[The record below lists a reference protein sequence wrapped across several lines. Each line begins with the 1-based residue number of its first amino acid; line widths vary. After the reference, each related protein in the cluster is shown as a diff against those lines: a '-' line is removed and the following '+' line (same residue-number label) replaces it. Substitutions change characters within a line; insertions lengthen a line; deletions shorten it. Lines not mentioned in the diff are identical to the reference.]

1 MENNTFIDPNY
12 KFDSSEYV
20 SYLVEYVGKLEKET
34 MDKQDLY
41 LFIVNDEYAA
51 VYIKANIVNNYE
63 DTNEIKS
70 LVNQYFRSE
79 NFEVVYVLPPEVYTL
94 QQVSAIQASNVGLL
108 QTELALNLK
117 GKGVVV
123 GIVDTGIDYLND
135 EFKDENGNT
144 RINKI
149 WDQTIGFNKIN
160 NNLVLGKIY
169 DKDQINEAIG
179 VYNRGGNP
187 YEIVPSKDEIGHGTN
202 MAGIVGAAG
211 KNPMLK
217 GIAPEC
223 EFVVVKIL
231 PSDFL
236 KENYEISIPSYSITS
251 IFLAIEYLKRYLSSY
266 GRPVVILLPLGTN
279 VGNHKGTHILDNYIA
294 SVSSNV
300 GIVVVT
306 GSGNQGME
314 DLHTSGIIKNKDEF
328 SSLEMIVE
336 KKQKVLYME
345 IWTSLPNIVEV
356 NIISPSGVDTG
367 YIPAIL
373 NISKRYSFVFEQTKI
388 FIYYSLPEEYTGD
401 QLIRLY
407 FYNIQPGIWKI
418 NVKLKQG
425 KMAEFNAWLL
435 QRGLTLP
442 GTRFISSNQ
451 YGTITIPGDSKY
463 TITVAAYNQN
473 NNNLLSYSG
482 VAFRD
487 NINET
492 IDFAAGGYNTMTVGI
507 NNKIDI
513 INGTSLAAAIGAGA
527 CILLLEW
534 GIVNKNYPYMYSQT
548 IKTFLSRGVYKR
560 PGDVYPNPQLGNG
573 ILDFYKIF
581 ENMS

>member
-1 MENNTFIDPNY
+1 MENNTFFDPDY
-12 KFDSSEYV
+12 TFDSGKYV
-20 SYLVEYVGKLEKET
+20 SYLVEYVGRLEKET
-34 MDKQDLY
+34 IDKQDMY
-41 LFIVNDEYAA
+41 LFMINEEYAA
-51 VYIKANIVNNYE
+51 VYIKANIINNYE
-63 DTNEIKS
+63 DTNEIKI
-70 LVNQYFRSE
+70 LVNQYFGSE
-79 NFEVVYVLPPEVYTL
+79 NFAIVFVLPPEVYTL
-94 QQVSAIQASNVGLL
+94 QEVSAIQASNVALL
-108 QTELALNLK
+108 QTDLALNLK

-123 GIVDTGIDYLND
+123 GIIDTGIDYLND

-149 WDQTIGFNKIN
+149 WDQTIGFNNTN
-160 NNLVLGKIY
+160 NNLVLGSIY
-169 DKDQINEAIG
+169 DKEQINEAIG

-202 MAGIVGAAG
+202 MAGVVGAAG
-211 KNPMLK
+211 KNPMLR
-217 GIAPEC
+217 GVAPEC
-223 EFVVVKIL
+223 EFAIVKIL
-231 PSDFL
+231 PSEYL
-236 KENYEISIPSYSITS
+236 KKNFEVEIPAYSITS
-251 IFLAIEYLKRYLSSY
+251 IFLAIEYLRSYLSSS
-266 GRPVVILLPLGTN
+266 GKPMVILLPLGTN
-279 VGNHKGTHILDNYIA
+279 VGNHKGTHILDNYIS

-306 GSGNQGME
+306 GSGNQGIE
-314 DLHTSGIIKNKDEF
+314 DLHTSGIIKNKGEF
-328 SSLEMIVE
+328 SYIEMIVAQ
-336 KKQKVLYME
+336 KQKVLYME
-345 IWTSLPNIVEV
+345 IWVGLPNIVEV

-373 NISKRYSFVFEQTKI
+373 NISKRYSFVFEQTNI

-425 KMAEFNAWLL
+425 KMAEFDAWLL

-442 GTRFISSNQ
+442 GTRFISSDQ
-451 YGTITIPGDSKY
+451 YGTITIPGDSRY
-463 TITVAAYNQN
+463 AITVAAYNQN

-482 VAFRD
+482 VAFRGSVH
-487 NINET
+487 ET

-507 NNKIDI
+507 NNKIDV
-513 INGTSLAAAIGAGA
+513 INGTSLAAAVGAGA
-527 CILLLEW
+527 CVLLFEW

-560 PGDVYPNPQLGNG
+560 LGDEYPNPQLGNG
-573 ILDFYKIF
+573 IIDFYKIF